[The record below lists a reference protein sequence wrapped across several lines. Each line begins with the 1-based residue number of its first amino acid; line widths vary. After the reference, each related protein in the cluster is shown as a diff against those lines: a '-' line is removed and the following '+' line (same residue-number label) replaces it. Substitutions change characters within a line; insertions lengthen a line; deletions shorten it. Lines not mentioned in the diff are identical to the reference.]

1 MNSYQKLIGHI
12 KSQDWHK
19 ATNTFREVMEQ
30 KIALRLGEEQKRVAK
45 RALTEADVPPTKC
58 KKCGKTSDFKAD
70 GWCKDCWDKD
80 DTVKESEHSGVFA
93 SENCG
98 KK

>member
-1 MNSYQKLIGHI
+1 MNSYTKLIDQI
-12 KSQDWHK
+12 KSKNWAP
-19 ATNTFREVMEQ
+19 ATETFREIMEQ

-45 RALTEADVPPTKC
+45 RALTEDVPPTTC
-58 KKCGKTSDFKAD
+58 KKCGKKSDFKAD